1 MLTFTDSY
9 LSTLQAYVGNE
20 KALLFELTHREAVGK
35 LADFLREVDKL
46 GSQHRMLQKY
56 TEIDSHGSRRF
67 SKTSKTCLRTVTPA
81 VEAQVRAAFRR
92 DAYGATMTRTGW
104 HAREWSDAYFK
115 VLDVAARVGSGVGSY
130 GVQRFYVL
138 LAGDE
143 AKKQNATTDD
153 SERFMGSVIL
163 DVKFEP
169 RPAVTNV
176 LNRFDEAWYGA
187 QVAPFSNEAARAVHA
202 QRQLTSYTDPF
213 TGWIKLNGAAYVV
226 RQRSPWKAGFDL
238 ASLLTYTDLAE
249 LVQQLAA
256 VTATSHARGTA
267 GNAPAQF
274 KEVVSAALGTPFARA
289 TWGVSVASI
298 AAAYREQVLLD
309 FGCFTDY
316 VKSNFSVGPADFG
329 AASSDDEV
337 EV

>member
-1 MLTFTDSY
+1 
-9 LSTLQAYVGNE
+9 
-20 KALLFELTHREAVGK
+20 
-35 LADFLREVDKL
+35 
-46 GSQHRMLQKY
+46 
-56 TEIDSHGSRRF
+56 
-67 SKTSKTCLRTVTPA
+67 
-81 VEAQVRAAFRR
+81 
-92 DAYGATMTRTGW
+92 MTKIGW
-104 HAREWSDAYFK
+104 HAREWSEAYFR
-115 VLDVAARVGSGVGSY
+115 VLDVAARVGSGIGSY

-143 AKKQNATTDD
+143 SKHQENATAED
-153 SERFMGSVIL
+153 SERFLGSVIL

-169 RPAVTNV
+169 RPAVTSV
-176 LNRFDEAWYGA
+176 LGRFDEAWYGA